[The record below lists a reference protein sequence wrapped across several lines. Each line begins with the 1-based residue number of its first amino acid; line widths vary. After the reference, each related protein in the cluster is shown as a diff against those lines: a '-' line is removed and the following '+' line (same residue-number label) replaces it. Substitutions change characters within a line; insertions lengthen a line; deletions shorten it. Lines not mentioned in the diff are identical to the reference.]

1 MVKHILEKLISK
13 TSLTEN
19 ESYNFMKSVM
29 MGKVTDIQ
37 LSGVLIALR
46 VKKENSDEVT
56 GFARAMRE
64 KMIKIDLDYE
74 AIDMCGTG
82 GDYHGTFNISTA
94 ACFVTAGAGVKI
106 AKHGNKAISSSSG
119 SANVLESLGVDINK
133 SVAASKS
140 DIKNHNLGFMFAP
153 SYHPAMKYAMNVRN
167 DLKLKTVFNILG
179 PLCNPASVKSQAMG
193 TFDKNLTE
201 IQAKVLKNLGSKN
214 VMTFCSDEGLD
225 ELTTTGKTKVTQ
237 FMNGGEINSF
247 EFEPENIGLKRSN
260 INDLKGGTPDENA
273 KIIIEILQGAEG
285 PKTDIVLLNAAA
297 GIIVGGKAD
306 DFQSAFKIAKLSIE
320 NGNAIKVLEG
330 LRS

>member
-13 TSLTEN
+13 TSLTES

-37 LSGVLIALR
+37 LSGILIALR

-119 SANVLESLGVDINK
+119 SANVLESLGIDINK
-133 SVAASKS
+133 SVATSKS
-140 DIKNHNLGFMFAP
+140 DMLKYLQLIQIHKLMVHYPIIAP
-153 SYHPAMKYAMNVRN
+153 STLIIHNFMLDMMV
-167 DLKLKTVFNILG
+167 
-179 PLCNPASVKSQAMG
+179 
-193 TFDKNLTE
+193 LT
-201 IQAKVLKNLGSKN
+201 LL
-214 VMTFCSDEGLD
+214 
-225 ELTTTGKTKVTQ
+225 
-237 FMNGGEINSF
+237 
-247 EFEPENIGLKRSN
+247 
-260 INDLKGGTPDENA
+260 
-273 KIIIEILQGAEG
+273 ILQM
-285 PKTDIVLLNAAA
+285 DNLL
-297 GIIVGGKAD
+297 IDK
-306 DFQSAFKIAKLSIE
+306 
-320 NGNAIKVLEG
+320 
-330 LRS
+330 

>member
-13 TSLTEN
+13 TSLTES
-19 ESYNFMKSVM
+19 ESYDFMKNAM
-29 MGKVTDIQ
+29 IGEVTDIQ

-64 KMIKIDLDYE
+64 KMIKIDLDHE

-82 GDYHGTFNISTA
+82 GDYHGTINISTA
-94 ACFVTAGAGVKI
+94 ACFVAAGAGIKI
-106 AKHGNKAISSSSG
+106 AKHGNKAISSLSG
-119 SANVLESLGVDINK
+119 SANVLESLGIQINK
-133 SVAASKS
+133 SVAESKS

-179 PLCNPASVKSQAMG
+179 PLCNPALVKSQAMG

-214 VMTFCSDEGLD
+214 VMTFCSDDGLD

-237 FMNGGEINSF
+237 FINGGKIKSF
-247 EFEPENIGLKRSN
+247 EFEPESIGLKRSN
-260 INDLKGGTPDENA
+260 INDLKGGTPDQNA
-273 KIIIEILQGAEG
+273 KIITEILQGAEG
-285 PKTDIVLLNAAA
+285 SKTDIVLLNAAA

-306 DFQSAFKIAKLSIE
+306 NFQDAFKIARLSIE

>member
-1 MVKHILEKLISK
+1 MVKLILEKLISK
-13 TSLTEN
+13 INLSEQ
-19 ESYNFMKSVM
+19 ESYEFMTSVM
-29 MGKVTDIQ
+29 LGKITDVQ

-46 VKKENSDEVT
+46 AKKESSDEVT
-56 GFARAMRE
+56 GFARAMRD
-64 KMIKIDLDYE
+64 KMIRIDLGNE

-82 GDYHGTFNISTA
+82 GDYHGTFNISTT

-119 SANVLESLGVDINK
+119 SANVLESLNIDINK
-133 SVAASKS
+133 SIEESKL

-179 PLCNPASVKSQAMG
+179 PLCNPASVSSQAMG

-201 IQAKVLKNLGSKN
+201 LQAKVLKNLGSKN
-214 VMTFCSDEGLD
+214 VLTFCGDDGLD

-237 FMNGGEINSF
+237 FINGGKIESF
-247 EFEPENIGLKRSN
+247 ELEPETFGLKRAN

-273 KIIIEILQGAEG
+273 KILINILKGSKG
-285 PKTDIVLLNAAA
+285 PKTDIVILNAAA
-297 GIIVGGKAD
+297 GIIVGRKAD
-306 DFQSAFKIAKLSIE
+306 NFHEALKIAEHSLDS
-320 NGNAIKVLEG
+320 GNAYKVLEG

>member
-1 MVKHILEKLISK
+1 
-13 TSLTEN
+13 
-19 ESYNFMKSVM
+19 
-29 MGKVTDIQ
+29 
-37 LSGVLIALR
+37 
-46 VKKENSDEVT
+46 
-56 GFARAMRE
+56 
-64 KMIKIDLDYE
+64 
-74 AIDMCGTG
+74 
-82 GDYHGTFNISTA
+82 
-94 ACFVTAGAGVKI
+94 
-106 AKHGNKAISSSSG
+106 
-119 SANVLESLGVDINK
+119 
-133 SVAASKS
+133 
-140 DIKNHNLGFMFAP
+140 MFAP

-237 FMNGGEINSF
+237 FMDGGEIKSF
-247 EFEPENIGLKRSN
+247 EFEPESIGLTRAN
-260 INDLKGGTPDENA
+260 IEDLKGGTPDENA